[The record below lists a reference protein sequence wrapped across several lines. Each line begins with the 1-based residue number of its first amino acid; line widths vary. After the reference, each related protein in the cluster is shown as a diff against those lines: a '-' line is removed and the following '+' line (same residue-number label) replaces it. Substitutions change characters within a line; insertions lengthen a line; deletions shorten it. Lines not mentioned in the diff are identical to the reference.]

1 MTCNV
6 LIELKSYRSDSDVA
20 ALVGG
25 MSPWFLVMSLN
36 THFHELNELNL
47 KLQSFVESNIETC
60 CKIKSLY
67 KNITV
72 EKMY

>member
-1 MTCNV
+1 MPCNV

-25 MSPWFLVMSLN
+25 TSPWFLVMSRS
-36 THFHELNELNL
+36 THFHKLNELNP

-60 CKIKSLY
+60 CKIKIPL
-67 KNITV
+67 
-72 EKMY
+72 